1 MSNYETI
8 GMIVFGLGV
17 IIVVAKPLLDLRSI
31 LTKLEVT
38 LASIEKTIG
47 EHEARNEKAHDELYD
62 TVRDHENRI
71 LKIET
76 KHSGNHTKEV
86 K

>member
-1 MSNYETI
+1 MTTNYEII
-8 GMIVFGLGV
+8 GMIVFGVGA
-17 IIVVAKPLLDLRSI
+17 IIVVAKPLLDLRGI

-47 EHEARNEKAHDELYD
+47 EHESRNEKAHDELYEKAEK
-62 TVRDHENRI
+62 HEYRI
-71 LKIET
+71 SALE
-76 KHSGNHTKEV
+76 HNNKEV